1 MSISRS
7 TEKRLR
13 TIEIYSSENS
23 SPRKHAEIKPF
34 LESFFPN
41 LKVRMKPSILA
52 RVKSRSSGRLASEL
66 ASARVKDVS
75 SPQQSTEPMYG
86 EVDYELRSL
95 RGKVRVG
102 GIVYDG
108 RRLEDILLR
117 AILFDRSVE
126 TASIVLTDRLVSTYS
141 RDDLRHHL
149 RTVVF
154 GFPSMISI
162 PGIVE
167 APAKPREFYLMK
179 QRLEMEGSG
188 ELMMEQVKS
197 YFKGRFIDYEDP
209 RTADVIQ
216 GLALQAVVFHLTLE
230 PFCQD
235 KTCRLFNAHWQAD
248 LIRTQIESPRFCSKH
263 ERLLKQLSDDPV
275 VRW

>member
-1 MSISRS
+1 
-7 TEKRLR
+7 
-13 TIEIYSSENS
+13 
-23 SPRKHAEIKPF
+23 
-34 LESFFPN
+34 
-41 LKVRMKPSILA
+41 
-52 RVKSRSSGRLASEL
+52 
-66 ASARVKDVS
+66 
-75 SPQQSTEPMYG
+75 
-86 EVDYELRSL
+86 
-95 RGKVRVG
+95 
-102 GIVYDG
+102 
-108 RRLEDILLR
+108 
-117 AILFDRSVE
+117 
-126 TASIVLTDRLVSTYS
+126 
-141 RDDLRHHL
+141 
-149 RTVVF
+149 
-154 GFPSMISI
+154 MISI